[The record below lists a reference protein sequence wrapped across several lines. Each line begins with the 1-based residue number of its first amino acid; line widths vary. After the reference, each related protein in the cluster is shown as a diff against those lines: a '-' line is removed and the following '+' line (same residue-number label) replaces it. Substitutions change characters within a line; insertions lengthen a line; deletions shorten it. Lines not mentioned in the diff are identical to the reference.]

1 MKKEEFINFIGPIIQ
16 KKAFALGYQ
25 FPSAIIAQACKET
38 GFLTDT
44 LGKKYNNFFGM
55 KCGSSYKGKSV
66 NLKTKEEYKPGTLTT
81 IKDNF
86 RAFDTVEQGVDGYF
100 VFISSKRYANLKN
113 AISAEDYCI
122 KIKEDGWATSS
133 TYSQSLINDYIRKYD
148 LKRFDQKT
156 SEKLEQKPAQTQTTE
171 QVTYKVK
178 KGDTLTKISKKFG
191 VSIEEIAKKNNIK
204 NINLIKVGQVLKI
217 K

>member
-1 MKKEEFINFIGPIIQ
+1 MKKEDFINFIGPIIQ
-16 KKAFALGYQ
+16 KKAFALGYK

-81 IKDNF
+81 IRDNF

-100 VFISSKRYANLKN
+100 VFISSRRYANLKN
-113 AISAEDYCI
+113 AVSAEDYCL

-133 TYSQSLINDYIRKYD
+133 TYAQSLINDYIRKYD

-156 SEKLEQKPAQTQTTE
+156 SENLAEKPAQPKTTE

-204 NINLIKVGQVLKI
+204 NINLIRIGQILKI

>member
-1 MKKEEFINFIGPIIQ
+1 MKKEDFINFIGPIIQ
-16 KKAFALGYQ
+16 KKAFALGYN

-171 QVTYKVK
+171 QVTYTVK

>member
-16 KKAFALGYQ
+16 KKAFALGYN

-113 AISAEDYCI
+113 AISAEDYCL

-156 SEKLEQKPAQTQTTE
+156 SENLAQKPAQTQTTE

-191 VSIEEIAKKNNIK
+191 ISIEEIAKKNSIK